1 MKTRSYVNAISS
13 KCPDIPIESIREIS
27 TGQNN
32 DVLVVN
38 EQLIFR
44 FPKHAE
50 AARNL
55 AQECRILQHLR
66 TRMHVRIP
74 QPEYVSLSASDNT
87 LFIGYEMIEG
97 IPLSDDIFHSTKDK
111 QKLADELGSFLK
123 TLHGVEA
130 GSALD
135 MEAPDHVAFW
145 TDLYDRIQNKL
156 FSYMNSEARLNVKNH
171 FESVLKNYGFFNVP
185 SVLIHGDFGT
195 SNILIHPETG
205 ALAGV
210 IDFGDSGLGDPALD
224 FAALYAQYGEGFLE
238 MCKASYG
245 GMERIQERL
254 DFYAGTFAL
263 QEALFGIENDDKAA
277 FENGIR
283 TYI

>member
-1 MKTRSYVNAISS
+1 
-13 KCPDIPIESIREIS
+13 
-27 TGQNN
+27 
-32 DVLVVN
+32 
-38 EQLIFR
+38 
-44 FPKHAE
+44 
-50 AARNL
+50 
-55 AQECRILQHLR
+55 
-66 TRMHVRIP
+66 MHVRIP
-74 QPEYVSLSASDNT
+74 HPEYVSLSASDNT

-135 MEAPDHVAFW
+135 MEA
-145 TDLYDRIQNKL
+145 
-156 FSYMNSEARLNVKNH
+156 
-171 FESVLKNYGFFNVP
+171 
-185 SVLIHGDFGT
+185 DFGT

-245 GMERIQERL
+245 GMERVQERL
-254 DFYAGTFAL
+254 DFYARTFAL